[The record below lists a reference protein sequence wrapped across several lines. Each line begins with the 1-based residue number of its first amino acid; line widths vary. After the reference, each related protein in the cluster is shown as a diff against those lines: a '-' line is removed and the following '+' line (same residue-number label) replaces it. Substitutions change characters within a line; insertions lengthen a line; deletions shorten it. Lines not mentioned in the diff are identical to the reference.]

1 LLSDIRHYYGD
12 IKISAVQPWTMGW
25 RRSAGREAGGGD
37 EDNSPGDSHF
47 DMREIYLDLIQSKG
61 GAFHEKCEFYHTDKR
76 EKG

>member
-1 LLSDIRHYYGD
+1 
-12 IKISAVQPWTMGW
+12 M
-25 RRSAGREAGGGD
+25 